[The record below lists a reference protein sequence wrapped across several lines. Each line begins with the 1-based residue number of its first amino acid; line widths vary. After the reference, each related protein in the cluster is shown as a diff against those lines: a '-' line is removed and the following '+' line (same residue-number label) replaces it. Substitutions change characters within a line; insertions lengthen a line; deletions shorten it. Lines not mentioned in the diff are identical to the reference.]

1 MLTSTSRLAYI
12 VDMRATPVGEF
23 EVLILMAVLRL
34 EQQGYPPNVRAE
46 IEQRT
51 GRSVSR
57 GAVYITLD
65 RLEGKGLLTS
75 KIADAPDPGERARR
89 SYRVSPKGVRAVRR
103 TLSGLEQMRQGLEP
117 ILGKT

>member
-1 MLTSTSRLAYI
+1 MSAI
-12 VDMRATPVGEF
+12 GEF

-34 EQQGYPPNVRAE
+34 DRGAYAPAVRAE

-65 RLEGKGLLTS
+65 RLESKGLLLSTMAE
-75 KIADAPDPGERARR
+75 ADEGGRQRR
-89 SYRVSPKGVRAVRR
+89 YYQVPAKGVRAIKR
-103 TLSGLEQMRQGLEP
+103 TLAALEQMRDGLEP
-117 ILGKT
+117 ILGKA